1 MVAVD
6 NKLIVKTVQS
16 MNQHLPGR
24 RKKLTVL
31 LGEEKP
37 GVRGKDNTFYIM
49 DRKELD
55 LISES
60 VPRYLWDRLR
70 LPILIEMAPQYGSGS
85 ARVQGEAECELVRK
99 LLKIERGDRKMVII
113 YMPEIREIRRS
124 LPTTSQYAFIT
135 ALR

>member
-6 NKLIVKTVQS
+6 NRLIVKTVQT

-24 RKKLTVL
+24 RKKLTEL
-31 LGEEKP
+31 LGEDKP
-37 GVRGKDNTFYIM
+37 GIRGKDNIFYII

-55 LISES
+55 LVSES
-60 VPRYLWDRLR
+60 LPRYLWDRIR

-99 LLKIERGDRKMVII
+99 LLKIDRGDRKMVII
-113 YMPEIREIRRS
+113 YMPEIRELRRK
-124 LPTTSQYAFIT
+124 
-135 ALR
+135 